1 MDYEAEELFGSID
14 AIFNP
19 EPVIGNEGEEFY
31 ETPPQDRLTAEFGL
45 DTSYWKPFEYG
56 ADSALMRRTGIDD
69 NDLSSVIQ
77 AQQAPYE
84 LFLGTIRLFADSII
98 LHHNVEPRHA
108 PYRYYPAILMSAWA
122 SFEAFVR
129 VYSELLVKTA
139 GALPKASQAALLE
152 TEERI
157 EKNGVIRSHRKLQ
170 PLLDRYWWLLKF
182 GYGVEYD
189 RGTRIWQLGQSALT
203 KRNELVHYEVSNMP
217 SLTATELLQHLE
229 SILLLL
235 IGPSAQIRISV
246 MPRQYELYGVL
257 IQVGALIE
265 EFEERPFFKDK
276 PVEAGAVVFP
286 CPFQT
291 VDDAKYPTPAMFANR
306 LLQR

>member
-1 MDYEAEELFGSID
+1 
-14 AIFNP
+14 
-19 EPVIGNEGEEFY
+19 
-31 ETPPQDRLTAEFGL
+31 
-45 DTSYWKPFEYG
+45 
-56 ADSALMRRTGIDD
+56 MRRARIHD

-84 LFLGTIRLFADSII
+84 LFFGTIRLFGDSIV
-98 LHHNVEPRHA
+98 LYHNAAPRHG

-129 VYSELLVKTA
+129 VSSELLVKTA
-139 GALPKASQAALLE
+139 KALPNPIQLALMESQD
-152 TEERI
+152 RV
-157 EKNGVIRSHRKLQ
+157 EKNGAIRTQSKFR

-189 RGTRIWQLGQSALT
+189 RGNRIWQLGQSALT
-203 KRNELVHYEVSNMP
+203 KRNELVHYEVSDMP
-217 SLTATELLQHLE
+217 ALTATELWQHLE
-229 SILLLL
+229 AILLLL

-257 IQVGALIE
+257 VQLRELIE

-276 PVEAGAVVFP
+276 PVDLRGVVFP
-286 CPFQT
+286 CPFQDI
-291 VDDAKYPTPAMFANR
+291 DDVKYPTSEMYANVLPER
-306 LLQR
+306 

>member
-1 MDYEAEELFGSID
+1 MDYEELHGKIYD
-14 AIFNP
+14 IFHH
-19 EPVIGNEGEEFY
+19 EPVIGNEGEEYY

-56 ADSALMRRTGIDD
+56 AGSALMRRATVDD

-77 AQQAPYE
+77 AQQAPFE
-84 LFLGTIRLFADSII
+84 LFFGTIRLLGDSII
-98 LHHNVEPRHA
+98 LYHNEDPRHG

-129 VYSELLVKTA
+129 VSSELFVKTA
-139 GALPKASQAALLE
+139 RALPNSIQLALLE
-152 TEERI
+152 SEDRI
-157 EKNGVIRSHRKLQ
+157 EKNGLIRSQCKFR

-189 RGTRIWQLGQSALT
+189 RGSRIWQMGQSALT
-203 KRNELVHYEVSNMP
+203 KRNELVHYEVSDMP
-217 SLTATELLQHLE
+217 SLSATELWQHLE

-246 MPRQYELYGVL
+246 MPRQYELYGMLVQL
-257 IQVGALIE
+257 RALIE

-276 PVEAGAVVFP
+276 PVNTRGVVFP
-286 CPFQT
+286 CPFEA
-291 VDDAKYPTPAMFANR
+291 VDDTRYPMQGMRQPIPEP
-306 LLQR
+306 